1 MKTTHLNSG
10 DLARAVGVNKETL
23 RFYER
28 KGILRKPERTE
39 AGYRLFDSTDVERLT
54 FIKKAKSLGFS
65 LGEIKELLAIAD
77 GNITCRDEVKSIA
90 KNKLKFIDSQ
100 IESLNNWKRT
110 LSKLLCDCE
119 DTDDKSLCP
128 IIEDLSKGESNDW
141 KK

>member
-1 MKTTHLNSG
+1 MKTTQINSG

-28 KGILRKPERTE
+28 KGLLRKPKRTE

-54 FIKKAKSLGFS
+54 FIKNAKRLGFS
-65 LGEIKELLAIAD
+65 LREIRELLAIAD
-77 GNITCRDEVKSIA
+77 GNITCRDEVKRIA
-90 KNKLKFIDSQ
+90 KSKLSFIDTQ

-119 DTDDKSLCP
+119 KTDDKGLCP
-128 IIEDLSKGESNDW
+128 IIEDLSKGESNA
-141 KK
+141 

>member
-1 MKTTHLNSG
+1 MKTTDLNSG

-28 KGILRKPERTE
+28 KELLRRPERTE
-39 AGYRLFDSTDVERLT
+39 SGYRLFDSSDVERLT
-54 FIKKAKSLGFS
+54 FIRNAKSLGFS
-65 LGEIKELLAIAD
+65 LSEIKQLLSIAD

-90 KNKLKFIDSQ
+90 KSKLNFIDAQ

-119 DTDDKSLCP
+119 KTDNDDLCP
-128 IIEDLSKGESNDW
+128 IIEDLSKGKSND
-141 KK
+141 